1 MKHWSKCKPLC
12 GR

>member
-12 GR
+12 GP